1 MIEIFTECALQ
12 HLEVATPSITLLAD
26 SNFVLSSSDTGF
38 FVFGVGF
45 VLVDEMVHFGKLKC
59 TNLTG
64 HVFIDRIALKAVYEI
79 AVLKK

>member
-45 VLVDEMVHFGKLKC
+45 VLVDEMVHFG
-59 TNLTG
+59 
-64 HVFIDRIALKAVYEI
+64 
-79 AVLKK
+79 